1 MLNGKKTLHHEDEHE
16 GSGIPVSFDYDQ
28 NHIEV
33 INYRLSINPPIED
46 FNPYVKDH
54 FKELSGL
61 LPGTEYRVELFAVL
75 SSGAETDLVETSFK
89 TLGENLDNQKSDD
102 GCGVSIDQLNQPA
115 TVISECDF
123 EGNTLC
129 GWSQVRLAKS
139 YSWRIDVER
148 AAAAKTKSKVLL
160 APFNKN
166 AENDVAR
173 LTSPSFSGVTCL
185 SLEVLMF
192 RRNVQS
198 FKVKVK
204 TELGETTLATLS
216 GPQGDLWVPLKQSI
230 FLPNN
235 LSYQIILE
243 SLRGSDWKS
252 AISVDNLRVTSGPC
266 WLN

>member
-1 MLNGKKTLHHEDEHE
+1 M
-16 GSGIPVSFDYDQ
+16 
-28 NHIEV
+28 
-33 INYRLSINPPIED
+33 
-46 FNPYVKDH
+46 
-54 FKELSGL
+54 
-61 LPGTEYRVELFAVL
+61 
-75 SSGAETDLVETSFK
+75 
-89 TLGENLDNQKSDD
+89 
-102 GCGVSIDQLNQPA
+102 
-115 TVISECDF
+115 
-123 EGNTLC
+123 
-129 GWSQVRLAKS
+129 
-139 YSWRIDVER
+139 
-148 AAAAKTKSKVLL
+148 L

-235 LSYQIILE
+235 LSYQVNFHKYDQILIVTKIL
-243 SLRGSDWKS
+243 LRLFW
-252 AISVDNLRVTSGPC
+252 NP
-266 WLN
+266 